1 MINKFIQDKKK
12 FTINILITFIALII
26 LLALTHNFTNTTHDW
41 IMIGVVSVLFAFIL
55 FILDLFPFFKMYIHL
70 QTFLFAFIL
79 YMWFYTISYF
89 LIVPM
94 SPFISICAVIGGYIG
109 TYTRRKTTHTVFTF
123 KKFAALTLAL
133 IIMYSSLFYLLD
145 DSLLGTTKVERDVKK
160 YLIQEKHY
168 KRSDIKDTYC
178 HQKKGSPILVTVR
191 FKDEINTE
199 YVYKVNGKEIVQVGT
214 TSYDPDKPTHKHIEN
229 ENVNILR

>member
-12 FTINILITFIALII
+12 FTINILITFISLVI
-26 LLALTHNFTNTTHDW
+26 LLAFTYPLANNTQDW
-41 IMIGVVSVLFAFIL
+41 IILGVISVLIGFIA
-55 FILDLFPFFKMYIHL
+55 IMLDSLSFFKTHFHV
-70 QTFLFAFIL
+70 QTFLIAFII

-89 LIVPM
+89 IIVPM
-94 SPFISICAVIGGYIG
+94 SPLISICAVIGGYIG
-109 TYTRRKTTHTVFTF
+109 AFTKRQTNHTIFTF

-178 HQKKGSPILVTVR
+178 HQKKDSPILVTVR
-191 FKDEINTE
+191 FKDELNTE
-199 YVYKVNGKEIVQVGT
+199 YVYKVTGKEIMQVGT